1 MAYNNNCTNVS
12 FAPGTYNP
20 GNAYAQSTNPRGSMY
35 LTDPTGP
42 FPVVTNGPK
51 YRSVPSGYAPDPN
64 LDYNTVFGQGSEQ
77 GYGQPYGQPYGQG
90 SEQPYGQGSEQPY
103 GQGYGQGYGGK
114 LRKHRK
120 TKKGG
125 RRHKSR
131 KHHKKSSRRY
141 HR

>member
-1 MAYNNNCTNVS
+1 
-12 FAPGTYNP
+12 
-20 GNAYAQSTNPRGSMY
+20 MY
-35 LTDPTGP
+35 LTDPRGP
-42 FPVVTNGPK
+42 FPVVTDGPK

-64 LDYNTVFGQGSEQ
+64 LDYSSVFEQ
-77 GYGQPYGQPYGQG
+77 G
-90 SEQPYGQGSEQPY
+90 
-103 GQGYGQGYGGK
+103 GK
-114 LRKHRK
+114 RRKHRK

>member
-1 MAYNNNCTNVS
+1 MAYNNNGTNVS

-20 GNAYAQSTNPRGSMY
+20 GNAYAQSTNPRSSMY
-35 LTDPTGP
+35 LTNPTGQYP
-42 FPVVTNGPK
+42 IVTKGPV
-51 YRSVPSGYAPDPN
+51 YRSVPAGQRPDPN
-64 LDYNTVFGQGSEQ
+64 LDYSTVFNQ
-77 GYGQPYGQPYGQG
+77 
-90 SEQPYGQGSEQPY
+90 
-103 GQGYGQGYGGK
+103 GGK